1 VLIFFFGGH
10 ILLILCIYAISKKYL
25 KTKRKTLFDLRFF
38 HLSQEEEK
46 GKRGGEPREEK
57 QRKSNT
63 LNRANSNSPGESI
76 ARERERL
83 LFL

>member
-1 VLIFFFGGH
+1 
-10 ILLILCIYAISKKYL
+10 LILCVYAISKKYL

-38 HLSQEEEK
+38 TYRREK
-46 GKRGGEPREEK
+46 RRGRGWEPREEK

-63 LNRANSNSPGESI
+63 LNRINSNSPGESI
-76 ARERERL
+76 ARERERV

>member
-1 VLIFFFGGH
+1 M
-10 ILLILCIYAISKKYL
+10 ILCVYAISKKHL

-38 HLSQEEEK
+38 HLSQGEEEGK
-46 GKRGGEPREEK
+46 GEKPREEK

-63 LNRANSNSPGESI
+63 LNKANSKSPGESI
-76 ARERERL
+76 ARERERV